1 MEDWTLLA
9 DDHALLRAQLAR
21 VIMMLSLVQSGSYT
35 AQHLHDETVS
45 QAEIWLSQQREHF
58 AFEETSV
65 FPQNERLAPTMAPR
79 LARLQA
85 EHRRLID
92 DFAALV
98 TELTPPW
105 SESHVSASLT
115 VARLFEQQFEQ
126 HAVAESQLLDEVAV
140 QVNQMKS
147 PSPQRG

>member
-21 VIMMLSLVQSGSYT
+21 VITMLSLVQSGSYT
-35 AQHLHDETVS
+35 AQHLHDETLN
-45 QAEIWLSQQREHF
+45 QAEFWLSQQREHF

-65 FPQNERLAPTMAPR
+65 FPQIERLSPTMAPR

-85 EHRRLID
+85 EHGRLID

-98 TELTPPW
+98 AKLTPPW
-105 SESHVSASLT
+105 SEAHVSANLS
-115 VARLFEQQFEQ
+115 VAQLFEQQFEQ
-126 HAVAESQLLDEVAV
+126 HAATESQLFDEVAA

-147 PSPQRG
+147 PRPDY